1 MLNRVIGLLMGESH
15 RRRASKFSSG
25 AVALLCALLFGAE
38 CLAESEQSRW
48 APIRPANAAP
58 ELTPTVGFSS
68 NPTRRA
74 WKDAAEQNWVGSSD
88 PGVFHAAGEE
98 GVSGGGP
105 DETTAD
111 AVDLEL
117 MAKKSNNPL
126 SDVWLLVV
134 QNDLSILGG
143 DDVPGSEILNVTLF
157 QPVMPVPVFDNKYNL
172 IFRPVLP
179 VVSSPLDKDVGKLF
193 GKSAA
198 EIAASPGLSAI
209 AADPYGDRSAGLGDL
224 VLLTLFGPNTDDGWV
239 YGAGLTQIIPTA
251 TENILGQQKW
261 QAGPAALVVRL
272 GKESGGLGIE
282 NWNIGALAQQWF
294 SYAGNSDREAV
305 NRMNIQY
312 FLNWKVNAIQLIG
325 MTPNIIIDWKE
336 KDIDDA
342 VSLPIGLG
350 TIGMFKFGKLPIRWG
365 VEAQY
370 YIVQS
375 DASGPRFNFR
385 VFFAPIISNPL
396 K

>member
-1 MLNRVIGLLMGESH
+1 MLNRSTGSLIGESH
-15 RRRASKFSSG
+15 RRRTSFIPLFS
-25 AVALLCALLFGAE
+25 AAFLCVLLCGTE
-38 CLAESEQSRW
+38 CLAEPNQSRW
-48 APIRPANAAP
+48 APIRPANAAR
-58 ELTPTVGFSS
+58 ELTPTVGSS
-68 NPTRRA
+68 SIPTHRG
-74 WKDAAEQNWVGSSD
+74 WKDAAEQNWVKSSD
-88 PGVFHAAGEE
+88 LGVFHAAGEE
-98 GVSGGGP
+98 GMSGGGP
-105 DETTAD
+105 DETTVG

-157 QPVMPVPVFDNKYNL
+157 QPVMPVPVFENKYNL

-179 VVSSPLDKDVGKLF
+179 VVSSPLDGDVGKLF

-198 EIAASPGLSAI
+198 EIAGSPGLSAI

-294 SYAGNSDREAV
+294 SYAGNGDREAV

-350 TIGMFKFGKLPIRWG
+350 TIGMFKFGKLPVRWG

-385 VFFAPIISNPL
+385 VFFAPIVANPL